1 MDDSKDECMG
11 SSSATTK
18 KASKRSNSPSS
29 HRKSCDLCHNMCD
42 VLVRCRIDKTLIW
55 HLVCTSKCWKQVSGG
70 EIDGG
75 PGKSYYQYGG
85 MWKNKLAGVSAKKPK
100 QKKNGLISEWNK
112 SGTRYIT
119 NDKVKYAGTIWV
131 CRRSHQSSETTIPGL
146 GYNCWKE
153 HEKVPDQPND
163 AEFLYAETVS

>member
-1 MDDSKDECMG
+1 MDDPEQESIG
-11 SSSATTK
+11 SPSATTK

-29 HRKSCDLCHNMCD
+29 HRKPCDLCYKMCD
-42 VLVRCRIDKTLIW
+42 VLVRCRIDETLIW

-100 QKKNGLISEWNK
+100 QKKNSLIREWNK
-112 SGTRYIT
+112 YGIRYVM
-119 NDKVKYAGTIWV
+119 NDKVKHAGTIWV
-131 CRRSHQSSETTIPGL
+131 CRRSHKSSETTIPDL
-146 GYNCWKE
+146 GCTYWKE
-153 HEKVPDQPND
+153 YEKVPDEPSD
-163 AEFLYAETVS
+163 AENLHVDT